1 MIENEQLRADVNR
14 YLMEW
19 FKYRKSLVYLMVDNI
34 ITNRKN
40 RQLDLDL
47 RIRRIEIRFSPDCL
61 IKF

>member
-34 ITNRKN
+34 ITSEETAK
-40 RQLDLDL
+40 
-47 RIRRIEIRFSPDCL
+47 
-61 IKF
+61 